1 MTKFRKP
8 DVSGKRLSDQSIP
21 RYDEF
26 IITLLRAAIPIF
38 CLFASKTDPAFAP
51 KIDPPG

>member
-1 MTKFRKP
+1 MLVVTRRP
-8 DVSGKRLSDQSIP
+8 G
-21 RYDEF
+21 E
-26 IITLLRAAIPIF
+26 AIV